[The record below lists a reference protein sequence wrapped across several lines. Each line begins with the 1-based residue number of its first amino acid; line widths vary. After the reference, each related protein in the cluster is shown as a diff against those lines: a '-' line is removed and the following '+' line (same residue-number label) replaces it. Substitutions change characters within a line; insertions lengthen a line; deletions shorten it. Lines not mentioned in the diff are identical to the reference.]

1 MDSTTPV
8 TSPRGTEQ
16 EELKPSGSPVKIRRA
31 LLSVSDKA
39 GLTEFARALVNA
51 GIELVSTG
59 GTLQALQAAG
69 IPATPVSEVTG
80 FPEILDGR
88 LKTLHPAIHGGLL
101 AVADNPEHA
110 RQLRTHHI
118 RPFELLVI
126 NLYPF
131 RETIARADHTLDDAI
146 EQIDIGGPAMVR
158 AAAKNHRHVAVVV
171 KPSEYEKLL
180 EELRTQ
186 GGCLT
191 GNTRFELACAA
202 FAHTAEYDA
211 AIASYLAERHS
222 GKALPEIL
230 TVTAERSLKLRYGE
244 NPHQS
249 AALYGDF
256 QKYFQQIH
264 GKELSYN
271 NILDVQAA
279 VSVCAEFDHP
289 TTVIVKHNNPCGVGS
304 DSTLAGAY
312 RKALATDPKSAFG
325 GIVAFNRPIDEEA
338 AAAMDP
344 LFLEVIVAPGC
355 VEEALPLLRKKRD
368 RRLLWMTGDPLRNWG
383 RELRS
388 VFGSILVQE
397 HDTRKISPDLVKVV
411 TQRKP
416 TNDELEGMMFAWRV
430 AKHVRSNAI
439 VYAVKDRTLGIGA
452 GQMSR
457 VDSAKLAAWKA
468 QDARLDLRGCAVAS
482 DAFFPFADGL
492 LEAVQAGGTA
502 VIQPGGSIR
511 DEEVI
516 RAADEHQI
524 AMVFTGVRHFR
535 H

>member
-1 MDSTTPV
+1 MDSTAPV
-8 TSPRGTEQ
+8 TPPAGTKQ
-16 EELKPSGSPVKIRRA
+16 APLKPPDHPVKIRRA
-31 LLSVSDKA
+31 LVSVSDKT
-39 GLTEFARALVNA
+39 GIVEFARALVSA
-51 GIELVSTG
+51 GVELVSTG
-59 GTLQALQAAG
+59 GTLQALETAG
-69 IPATPVSEVTG
+69 LPVMPVSDVTG

-88 LKTLHPAIHGGLL
+88 VKTLHPAVHAGLL
-101 AVADNPEHA
+101 AVAENPEHA
-110 RQLRTHHI
+110 RQLRTHRF
-118 RPFELLVI
+118 RPFELLVV

-131 RETIARADHTLDDAI
+131 RETVAREDHTLDEAI

-158 AAAKNHRHVAVVV
+158 AAAKNYRSVAVVV
-171 KPSEYEKLL
+171 KPSDYEKVVA
-180 EELRTQ
+180 ELHAND
-186 GGCLT
+186 GCMT
-191 GNTRFELACAA
+191 GSTRFALACSA

-211 AIASYLAERHS
+211 AIASYLSQKHS
-222 GKALPEIL
+222 GSRLPDIL
-230 TVTAERSLKLRYGE
+230 TVTAGRALTLRYGE

-256 QKYFQQIH
+256 HKHFEQLH

-271 NILDVQAA
+271 NILDIQAA

-289 TTVIVKHNNPCGVGS
+289 TAVIVKHNNPCGVGS
-304 DSTLAGAY
+304 DGTPVGAY
-312 RKALATDPKSAFG
+312 RKALATDSKSAYG
-325 GIVAFNRPIDEEA
+325 GIVAFNRPIDEETA
-338 AAAMDP
+338 TAMDP
-344 LFLEVIVAPGC
+344 LFLEVIVAPAFAD
-355 VEEALPLLRKKRD
+355 EALPMLRKKKD
-368 RRLLWMTGDPLRNWG
+368 RRLLRQVSDPLRGWG
-383 RELRS
+383 MELRS
-388 VFGSILVQE
+388 VFGSVLVQE
-397 HDTRKISPDLVKVV
+397 HDARKISPDLVKVV

-416 TNDELEGMMFAWRV
+416 TNDELEAMMFAWRV

-439 VYAVKDRTLGIGA
+439 VYAAKDRTLGVGA

-482 DAFFPFADGL
+482 DAFFPFVDGL
-492 LEAVQAGGTA
+492 LEAVQAGARA

>member
-1 MDSTTPV
+1 MDSTAPV
-8 TSPRGTEQ
+8 TQPAGTQQAPPRSPDH
-16 EELKPSGSPVKIRRA
+16 PVKVRRA
-31 LLSVSDKA
+31 LLSVSDKSGLVDFA
-39 GLTEFARALVNA
+39 GALAEA
-51 GIELVSTG
+51 GVELVSTG
-59 GTLQALQAAG
+59 GTLQALRTAG
-69 IPATPVSEVTG
+69 LPVIPVSDVTG

-88 LKTLHPAIHGGLL
+88 VKTLHPAVHAGLL
-101 AVADNPEHA
+101 AVSENPEHA
-110 RQLRTHHI
+110 RQLRTHHF
-118 RPFELLVI
+118 RPFDLLVV

-131 RETIARADHTLDDAI
+131 RETIARENHTLDEAI

-158 AAAKNHRHVAVVV
+158 AAAKNHRFVAVVV
-171 KPSEYEKLL
+171 KPSDYEGILA
-180 EELRTQ
+180 EFRAND
-186 GGCLT
+186 GCLSGT
-191 GNTRFELACAA
+191 TRFALACAA

-211 AIASYLAERHS
+211 AIASYLSQKHS
-222 GKALPEIL
+222 GSLLPEVL
-230 TVTAERSLKLRYGE
+230 TVTAGRAQSLRYGE

-256 QKYFQQIH
+256 LQHFEQMH

-279 VSVCAEFDHP
+279 VSVCAEFEQP
-289 TTVIVKHNNPCGVGS
+289 TAVIVKHNNPCGVGS
-304 DSTLAGAY
+304 DSSLVEAY
-312 RKALATDPKSAFG
+312 RKALATDSKSAFG
-325 GIVAFNRPIDEEA
+325 GIVAFNRLIDPDTA
-338 AAAMDP
+338 VAMDP
-344 LFLEVIVAPGC
+344 LFLEVIVAPGFA
-355 VEEALPLLRKKRD
+355 EEALPLLRKKRD
-368 RRLLWMTGDPLRNWG
+368 RRLLRQVGDPLHGWG
-383 RELRS
+383 MELRS
-388 VFGSILVQE
+388 VFGSVLVQE
-397 HDTRKISPDLVKVV
+397 HDARKISPDLVKVV

-416 TNDELEGMMFAWRV
+416 TNDELEAMMFAWRV

-439 VYAVKDRTLGIGA
+439 VYAARDRTLGIGA

-457 VDSAKLAAWKA
+457 VDSSKLAAWKA
-468 QDARLDLRGCAVAS
+468 QDAGLDMRGCAVAS

-492 LEAVQAGGTA
+492 LEAVQAGATA